1 MHFCEDYV
9 SGTIEKEKT
18 GSVLVMR
25 FDLLPSSI
33 LYKFLEGIKVLPD
46 LLFFSPNLRLGS
58 FADLFEE
65 KKTVPTDLQHILEIQ
80 RGRGGK
86 KTSINL
92 RVYCNAPSVFVWKL
106 AKKIFSSE
114 SFYFLRSE
122 LSEENHLSV
131 PNVSLSG
138 GSNRTCP

>member
-80 RGRGGK
+80 RGRARERK
-86 KTSINL
+86 NVAKTTSRTPTVRGCEHSLNQLSLTLIAGSIFKTWI
-92 RVYCNAPSVFVWKL
+92 SK
-106 AKKIFSSE
+106 
-114 SFYFLRSE
+114 
-122 LSEENHLSV
+122 HLV
-131 PNVSLSG
+131 L
-138 GSNRTCP
+138 

>member
-65 KKTVPTDLQHILEIQ
+65 KKTVPTDLQPGLPK
-80 RGRGGK
+80 RL
-86 KTSINL
+86 TS
-92 RVYCNAPSVFVWKL
+92 RFL
-106 AKKIFSSE
+106 AE
-114 SFYFLRSE
+114 PRLAA
-122 LSEENHLSV
+122 
-131 PNVSLSG
+131 
-138 GSNRTCP
+138 